1 MTTYEFKLPDIGEGV
16 VEGEIVKWLVKAGET
31 VAEDQ
36 PLVEVMT
43 DKATVTIPSPKKGK
57 VIQTH
62 GSEGDIA
69 KVHQTLVTLEL
80 QAGGPSIAPS
90 AESRPA
96 AGAVEQKPIAAR
108 SEAGTPTVARSEAQT
123 PAVAWKAAETTTVA
137 RKAAETNGGPQGGR
151 VLATPVTRRMAREH
165 GLQID
170 QIPGS
175 GPQGRV
181 TKADVMVAMGQGAGA
196 TPVAARGAPPAAL
209 TASGAD
215 QRIPLKGLRRR
226 VAEKMVRSKFTAPH
240 YTFVEEMDA
249 SALVAV
255 RQRLNEAI
263 AASGRGA
270 KISYLP
276 FICKALVAAMKKFP
290 TLNSNFDEATQELI
304 VRGAYNFGIAAATE
318 EGLTVPVVKGVDR
331 LSLQE
336 LATEIARLGTAA
348 REKKLKID
356 ELSGGTFTITSLGEK
371 SGLLA
376 TPIINHPE
384 VAILGVHRIRKR
396 PVVVDDQIVIRE
408 MMYLSLSFDHRNIDG
423 AIGAEFTYALIDL
436 LEHPELLMLEL
447 R

>member
-1 MTTYEFKLPDIGEGV
+1 
-16 VEGEIVKWLVKAGET
+16 
-31 VAEDQ
+31 
-36 PLVEVMT
+36 
-43 DKATVTIPSPKKGK
+43 
-57 VIQTH
+57 
-62 GSEGDIA
+62 
-69 KVHQTLVTLEL
+69 
-80 QAGGPSIAPS
+80 
-90 AESRPA
+90 
-96 AGAVEQKPIAAR
+96 
-108 SEAGTPTVARSEAQT
+108 
-123 PAVAWKAAETTTVA
+123 
-137 RKAAETNGGPQGGR
+137 
-151 VLATPVTRRMAREH
+151 
-165 GLQID
+165 
-170 QIPGS
+170 
-175 GPQGRV
+175 V

-209 TASGAD
+209 TAPGAD

-276 FICKALVAAMKKFP
+276 FVCKALVAAMKKFP
-290 TLNSNFDEATQELI
+290 TLNANFDEAAQELI

-318 EGLTVPVVKGVDR
+318 EGLIVPVVKGVDR